1 MGNNCIPTVIQKAK
15 LHFIY
20 FNSTG
25 TLKMDV
31 NTPKIAK
38 NRNKLTTNI
47 QVTDMALTL
56 LECSDYLTKAILRTN
71 LNSYCRDRLVRINQR
86 LSKEAMGLGGD
97 LLPPNLRAFESINGA
112 KLIARQL
119 GLTE

>member
-1 MGNNCIPTVIQKAK
+1 MG
-15 LHFIY
+15 
-20 FNSTG
+20 
-25 TLKMDV
+25 V
-31 NTPKIAK
+31 NTTKIAK
-38 NRNKLTTNI
+38 NRNKLTSNI

-86 LSKEAMGLGGD
+86 LSKEAIGLGGD
-97 LLPPNLRAFESINGA
+97 LVPANLNAFESLNGT

-119 GLTE
+119 GLTD